1 MFFLLMML
9 IDVSNSSPETNK
21 IKVGIRAGDK
31 LIDICGNVVLHTP
44 EYGPECFKHIT
55 VVL

>member
-9 IDVSNSSPETNK
+9 IDISSSSPETNE

-31 LIDICGNVVLHTP
+31 IIDIRGNVVL
-44 EYGPECFKHIT
+44 
-55 VVL
+55 

>member
-1 MFFLLMML
+1 MFFLLIML
-9 IDVSNSSPETNK
+9 IDVSNSSPETNE

-31 LIDICGNVVLHTP
+31 IIDICGNVVLHTP